1 MCNWHDGN
9 KSNLKTIEAQIVQKL
24 KTNEALQK
32 FTGSYKK
39 KRVWQHYILDKKQ
52 IVNFSSNQLPHKNLF
67 CFMIEICSHSSKFL
81 RISVNGVQKYRSK

>member
-1 MCNWHDGN
+1 MIPQEADQTH
-9 KSNLKTIEAQIVQKL
+9 IEYGFPVVLI
-24 KTNEALQK
+24 
-32 FTGSYKK
+32 KK
-39 KRVWQHYILDKKQ
+39 KRVWQHYILDIKQ

>member
-1 MCNWHDGN
+1 M
-9 KSNLKTIEAQIVQKL
+9 QKL

-32 FTGSYKK
+32 FTVLIKK
-39 KRVWQHYILDKKQ
+39 SVYGLWQHYILDIKQ